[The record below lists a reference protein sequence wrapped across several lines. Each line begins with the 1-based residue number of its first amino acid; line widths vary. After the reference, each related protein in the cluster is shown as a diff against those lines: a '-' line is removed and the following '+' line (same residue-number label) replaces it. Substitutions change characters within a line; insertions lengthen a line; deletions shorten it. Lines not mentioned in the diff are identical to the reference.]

1 MASRLSE
8 SAAAG
13 PSVVLPANPAYAA
26 TARLFVASSARHF
39 GVHETDVDD
48 ARLAVSEVFTAS
60 IASLV
65 SGSASPATGSV
76 RVAPAPGSVR
86 VALAPGPDGAVLLQ
100 MAVPGVLPGPDG
112 EHDTRDEALEDGT
125 AADTSIRLVRILFPD
140 TTIEAGEDGGTVVAF
155 TIPGAG
161 GEEPAEA

>member
-8 SAAAG
+8 STAVG

-39 GVHETDVDD
+39 GVDETDVDD

-65 SGSASPATGSV
+65 SGSPSLAT
-76 RVAPAPGSVR
+76 GSVR

-100 MAVPGVLPGPDG
+100 MAVPGALPGPDG
-112 EHDTRDEALEDGT
+112 EHDAPYEALEGGT
-125 AADTSIRLVRILFPD
+125 AAGTSIRLVRILFPD
-140 TTIEAGEDGGTVVAF
+140 TSIEAAEDGGTVIAF

-161 GEEPAEA
+161 GEEPAKA

>member
-39 GVHETDVDD
+39 GVHETEVDD

-65 SGSASPATGSV
+65 SGSASPAT
-76 RVAPAPGSVR
+76 GSVR

-140 TTIEAGEDGGTVVAF
+140 TTIGAGEDGGTVVAF